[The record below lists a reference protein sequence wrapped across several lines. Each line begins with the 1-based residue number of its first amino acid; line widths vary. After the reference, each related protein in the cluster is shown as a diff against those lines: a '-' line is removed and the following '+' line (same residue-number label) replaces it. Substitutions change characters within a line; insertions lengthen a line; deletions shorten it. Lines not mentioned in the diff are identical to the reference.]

1 MHTAAPFACPH
12 FGQAERRTHMG
23 QLAQLM
29 HTSID
34 LFIEL
39 YHTAWP
45 SATVFFL
52 FCTKF
57 FVIFLYNS
65 HSWPRQSGACRRR
78 RYAACRYA
86 KRIPPRGALGHRP
99 QIQQKYLRMQVLL
112 VEAILQV
119 FGRFTYSSDHLA
131 VDEDQKARCSLAEH
145 LFPIRDDLLL
155 TDHRCEGGDL
165 GPLPLPGAVTAPPYV
180 RSRAR
185 HRICPWRANAWRF

>member
-65 HSWPRQSGACRRR
+65 HSWSRQSSACRRR
-78 RYAACRYA
+78 RYDICQQMM
-86 KRIPPRGALGHRP
+86 RIPPRGTLGHRP
-99 QIQQKYLRMQVLL
+99 QIHQKHLRRQVLL
-112 VEAILQV
+112 VGAILQV

-131 VDEDQKARCSLAEH
+131 VDEDQKARRSPAGH
-145 LFPIRDDLLL
+145 LFSIHHYLSL
-155 TDHRCEGGDL
+155 TNDRQTEN
-165 GPLPLPGAVTAPPYV
+165 V
-180 RSRAR
+180 
-185 HRICPWRANAWRF
+185 